1 MTPASISAIFILFN
15 LLIPSS
21 LLSSDLGILV
31 PKLIEE
37 SELIVLPIIISGK
50 LISNITIASVI
61 SSTKL
66 KLFYNSALRTLT

>member
-1 MTPASISAIFILFN
+1 MMGVKLG
-15 LLIPSS
+15 
-21 LLSSDLGILV
+21 LSSDLGILV

-50 LISNITIASVI
+50 LISNITITSVI

>member
-1 MTPASISAIFILFN
+1 MMGVKLG
-15 LLIPSS
+15 
-21 LLSSDLGILV
+21 LSSDLGILV

>member
-1 MTPASISAIFILFN
+1 MMGVKLE
-15 LLIPSS
+15 
-21 LLSSDLGILV
+21 LSSDLGILV

-50 LISNITIASVI
+50 LISNITITSVI

>member
-1 MTPASISAIFILFN
+1 MMGVKLG
-15 LLIPSS
+15 
-21 LLSSDLGILV
+21 LSSDLGILV

-50 LISNITIASVI
+50 LISNITITSVI

-66 KLFYNSALRTLT
+66 KLFYIVL

>member
-1 MTPASISAIFILFN
+1 MMGVKLG
-15 LLIPSS
+15 
-21 LLSSDLGILV
+21 LSSDLGILV

-50 LISNITIASVI
+50 LIINITITSVI

-66 KLFYNSALRTLT
+66 KLFYIVL

>member
-1 MTPASISAIFILFN
+1 MMGVKLG
-15 LLIPSS
+15 
-21 LLSSDLGILV
+21 LSSDLGILV

-37 SELIVLPIIISGK
+37 SELIVLPIVISGK
-50 LISNITIASVI
+50 LISNITITSVI

>member
-1 MTPASISAIFILFN
+1 MMGVKLE
-15 LLIPSS
+15 
-21 LLSSDLGILV
+21 LSSDLGILV

-37 SELIVLPIIISGK
+37 SELIVLPIVISGK
-50 LISNITIASVI
+50 LISNITITSVI